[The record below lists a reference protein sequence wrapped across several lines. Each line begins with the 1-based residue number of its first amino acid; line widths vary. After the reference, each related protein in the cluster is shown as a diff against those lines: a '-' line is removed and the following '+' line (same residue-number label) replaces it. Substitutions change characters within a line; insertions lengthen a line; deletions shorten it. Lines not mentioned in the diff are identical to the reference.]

1 MISDAYKKEIKE
13 IYKELNVNSKG
24 LISKQARVNYQVYG
38 KNILKEARKR
48 TKLEIFFDQFKNI
61 MVILLFIVGFLSL
74 VHAIIT
80 DGDFLEPI
88 VIISTSIINCIMGYL
103 QESKAENALGKLK
116 KYSQDYVRVKRNG
129 KYKNINSKNLTLGD
143 YIVLESGDKVPAD
156 CRIVKNYFCKVDE
169 SILTGESINV
179 DKIEDVLTSDL
190 ILAERTN
197 MIYAG
202 STVVSGK
209 VEAIV
214 VAIGNETELGKI
226 AKSIDTEKEVLTPL
240 EIKVKKVSKFITCVA
255 AILVLLVLIY
265 GLFNHY
271 TILNIIMLCISM
283 TVASVPES
291 LPIAITSTLSIG
303 VKQMAKKKTIV
314 RNMSAI
320 ETLGSTD
327 VICTDKTGTITKNK
341 MEVLK
346 ICLFNENIGLN
357 NISDY
362 KIVCD
367 IINNCNTAEITQG
380 GKIIGDAVDVA
391 LKDILKI
398 NKVKMNSQKKL
409 AELPFDS
416 DRKMMSYVYEVD
428 NKKYMYTKGSLES
441 IIDRSNMYY
450 NDSKALKIN
459 NDVINYYKK
468 IESEMSDAAL
478 KVITIAYKEIKE
490 DINSINDY
498 YKEENNLVIVGL
510 IGLKDPVRSNIK
522 NSIIE
527 CKNAHIKTIMLTGD
541 NLKTAYSIAS
551 EVGICNSIEECIN
564 ATELDGLTENE
575 LDKYVDKYS
584 VFSRVNPDNKL
595 QIVKSLQRK
604 GKIVAMT
611 GDGVNDA
618 PAIKLASVGIGM
630 GKSGTD
636 VTKEVSDIILL
647 DDSFNTITTAVKEGR
662 RIYDNV
668 ISNIIYNLSSNFTEI
683 LIILFGMLTNNM
695 IISAVHVL
703 YIDLVADTIP
713 SITLAFENASKD
725 VMKRKPNG
733 INQKIFTKNNCIFL
747 IASVI
752 IETFISLFI
761 YTHFYNLGVDYAQTL
776 ALLSIIINEFVFAY
790 NCRSLKD
797 SIYKKGLFT
806 NKYLNIGIL
815 GLLIVQAFVFLTPI
829 GKIFN
834 LVKITIPQF
843 SFVILINIVS
853 FILIE
858 ILKSFLKKIYEK

>member
-24 LISKQARVNYQVYG
+24 LSSKQARVNYQVYG
-38 KNILKEARKR
+38 KNILKEAHKR

-74 VHAIIT
+74 AHAIIT

-346 ICLFNENIGLN
+346 IYLFNENIELN
-357 NISDY
+357 NISNY

-380 GKIIGDAVDVA
+380 GKIIGDAVDAA

>member
-24 LISKQARVNYQVYG
+24 LSSKQARVNYQVYG

-74 VHAIIT
+74 AHAIIT

-490 DINSINDY
+490 DVNSINDY

-815 GLLIVQAFVFLTPI
+815 GLLIVQALVFLTPI

>member
-1 MISDAYKKEIKE
+1 MIKDAYKKEIE
-13 IYKELNVNSKG
+13 DIYKELSVNSKG
-24 LISKQARVNYQVYG
+24 LSNKQARINYQLYG
-38 KNILKEARKR
+38 RNILKEAKKK

-74 VHAIIT
+74 AHAIFT
-80 DGDFLEPI
+80 NGDFLEPI

-103 QESKAENALGKLK
+103 QESKAEDALGKLK

-143 YIVLESGDKVPAD
+143 YVVLESGDKVPAD
-156 CRIVKNYFCKVDE
+156 CRIVKNYFCTADE
-169 SILTGESINV
+169 SILTGESINIE
-179 DKIEDVLTSDL
+179 KSEDVIKNDL

-202 STVVSGK
+202 STIVSGK

-226 AKSIDTEKEVLTPL
+226 AKSIDQEKEILTPL
-240 EIKVKKVSKFITCVA
+240 EIKVKKVSKFITYVA
-255 AILVLLVLIY
+255 AILVILVLIY

-271 TILNIIMLCISM
+271 SILNIIMLCISM

-291 LPIAITSTLSIG
+291 LPIAITATLSIG

-346 ICLFNENIGLN
+346 IKLFNEDIELN
-357 NISDY
+357 NINNY

-367 IINNCNTAEITQG
+367 IINNCNTAEKTQG
-380 GKIIGDAVDVA
+380 GKFIGDAVDVA

-398 NKVKMNSQKKL
+398 NKFKMDSQKKL
-409 AELPFDS
+409 VELPFDS

-490 DINSINDY
+490 DVNSINDY

-815 GLLIVQAFVFLTPI
+815 GLLIVQALVFLTPI

>member
-24 LISKQARVNYQVYG
+24 LSSKQARVNYQVYG
-38 KNILKEARKR
+38 KNILKEARKK

-74 VHAIIT
+74 AHAIIT

-214 VAIGNETELGKI
+214 VGIGNETELGKI

-490 DINSINDY
+490 DVNSINDY

-815 GLLIVQAFVFLTPI
+815 GLLIVQALVFLTPI

>member
-1 MISDAYKKEIKE
+1 
-13 IYKELNVNSKG
+13 
-24 LISKQARVNYQVYG
+24 
-38 KNILKEARKR
+38 
-48 TKLEIFFDQFKNI
+48 
-61 MVILLFIVGFLSL
+61 
-74 VHAIIT
+74 
-80 DGDFLEPI
+80 
-88 VIISTSIINCIMGYL
+88 
-103 QESKAENALGKLK
+103 
-116 KYSQDYVRVKRNG
+116 
-129 KYKNINSKNLTLGD
+129 
-143 YIVLESGDKVPAD
+143 
-156 CRIVKNYFCKVDE
+156 
-169 SILTGESINV
+169 
-179 DKIEDVLTSDL
+179 
-190 ILAERTN
+190 
-197 MIYAG
+197 
-202 STVVSGK
+202 
-209 VEAIV
+209 
-214 VAIGNETELGKI
+214 
-226 AKSIDTEKEVLTPL
+226 
-240 EIKVKKVSKFITCVA
+240 
-255 AILVLLVLIY
+255 
-265 GLFNHY
+265 
-271 TILNIIMLCISM
+271 
-283 TVASVPES
+283 
-291 LPIAITSTLSIG
+291 
-303 VKQMAKKKTIV
+303 
-314 RNMSAI
+314 
-320 ETLGSTD
+320 
-327 VICTDKTGTITKNK
+327 
-341 MEVLK
+341 
-346 ICLFNENIGLN
+346 
-357 NISDY
+357 
-362 KIVCD
+362 
-367 IINNCNTAEITQG
+367 
-380 GKIIGDAVDVA
+380 
-391 LKDILKI
+391 
-398 NKVKMNSQKKL
+398 MNSQKKL

-490 DINSINDY
+490 DVNSINDY

-747 IASVI
+747 IA
-752 IETFISLFI
+752 
-761 YTHFYNLGVDYAQTL
+761 
-776 ALLSIIINEFVFAY
+776 
-790 NCRSLKD
+790 
-797 SIYKKGLFT
+797 
-806 NKYLNIGIL
+806 
-815 GLLIVQAFVFLTPI
+815 
-829 GKIFN
+829 
-834 LVKITIPQF
+834 
-843 SFVILINIVS
+843 
-853 FILIE
+853 
-858 ILKSFLKKIYEK
+858 

>member
-24 LISKQARVNYQVYG
+24 LSSKQARVNYQVYG
-38 KNILKEARKR
+38 KNILKEAHKR

-74 VHAIIT
+74 AHAIIT

-346 ICLFNENIGLN
+346 IYLFNENIELN
-357 NISDY
+357 NISNY

-380 GKIIGDAVDVA
+380 GKIIGDAVDAA

-490 DINSINDY
+490 DVNSINDY

>member
-24 LISKQARVNYQVYG
+24 LSSKQARVNYQVYG

-74 VHAIIT
+74 AHAIIT

-490 DINSINDY
+490 DVNSINDY

-541 NLKTAYSIAS
+541 NLKTAYSIAN

-815 GLLIVQAFVFLTPI
+815 GLLIVQALVFLTPI

>member
-24 LISKQARVNYQVYG
+24 LSSKQARVNYQVYG
-38 KNILKEARKR
+38 KNILKEAHKR

-74 VHAIIT
+74 AHAIIT

-346 ICLFNENIGLN
+346 IYLFNENIGLN
-357 NISDY
+357 NISNY

-380 GKIIGDAVDVA
+380 GKFIGDAVDVA

-398 NKVKMNSQKKL
+398 NKVKLNSQKKL

-490 DINSINDY
+490 DVNSINDY

-636 VTKEVSDIILL
+636 VTKEVSDIIILFVNIPNNIINISVKLL
-647 DDSFNTITTAVKEGR
+647 DK
-662 RIYDNV
+662 
-668 ISNIIYNLSSNFTEI
+668 L
-683 LIILFGMLTNNM
+683 
-695 IISAVHVL
+695 
-703 YIDLVADTIP
+703 
-713 SITLAFENASKD
+713 
-725 VMKRKPNG
+725 
-733 INQKIFTKNNCIFL
+733 
-747 IASVI
+747 
-752 IETFISLFI
+752 
-761 YTHFYNLGVDYAQTL
+761 
-776 ALLSIIINEFVFAY
+776 
-790 NCRSLKD
+790 
-797 SIYKKGLFT
+797 
-806 NKYLNIGIL
+806 
-815 GLLIVQAFVFLTPI
+815 
-829 GKIFN
+829 
-834 LVKITIPQF
+834 
-843 SFVILINIVS
+843 
-853 FILIE
+853 
-858 ILKSFLKKIYEK
+858 

>member
-1 MISDAYKKEIKE
+1 MIKDAYKKEIE
-13 IYKELNVNSKG
+13 DIYKELSVNSKG
-24 LISKQARVNYQVYG
+24 LSNKQARINYQLYG
-38 KNILKEARKR
+38 RNILKEAKKK

-74 VHAIIT
+74 AHAIFT
-80 DGDFLEPI
+80 NGDFLEPI

-103 QESKAENALGKLK
+103 QESKAEDALGKLK

-129 KYKNINSKNLTLGD
+129 KYKNINSKYLTLGD

-156 CRIVKNYFCKVDE
+156 CRIVKNYFCTADE
-169 SILTGESINV
+169 SILTGESINIE
-179 DKIEDVLTSDL
+179 KSEDVLKSDL

-202 STVVSGK
+202 STIVSGK

-226 AKSIDTEKEVLTPL
+226 AKSIDQEKEVLTPL
-240 EIKVKKVSKFITCVA
+240 EIKVKKVSKFITYVA
-255 AILVLLVLIY
+255 TILVILVLIY

-271 TILNIIMLCISM
+271 SILNIIMLCISM

-291 LPIAITSTLSIG
+291 LPIAITATLSIG

-346 ICLFNENIGLN
+346 IKLFNEDIELN
-357 NISDY
+357 NINNY

-367 IINNCNTAEITQG
+367 IINNCNTAEKTQG
-380 GKIIGDAVDVA
+380 GKFIGDAVDVA
-391 LKDILKI
+391 LKDILKM
-398 NKVKMNSQKKL
+398 NKFKMDSQKKL
-409 AELPFDS
+409 VELPFDS
-416 DRKMMSYVYEVD
+416 DRKMMSYIYETD

-490 DINSINDY
+490 DVNSINDY

-815 GLLIVQAFVFLTPI
+815 GLLIVQALVFLTPI

>member
-1 MISDAYKKEIKE
+1 MIKDAYKKEIE
-13 IYKELNVNSKG
+13 DIYKELSVNSKG
-24 LISKQARVNYQVYG
+24 LSNKQARINYKLYG
-38 KNILKEARKR
+38 KNVLKESKKK

-74 VHAIIT
+74 AHAIFT
-80 DGDFLEPI
+80 NGDFLEPI
-88 VIISTSIINCIMGYL
+88 VIIFTSIINCIMGYL
-103 QESKAENALGKLK
+103 QESKAEDALGKLK

-143 YIVLESGDKVPAD
+143 YGVLESGDKVPAD

-169 SILTGESINV
+169 SILTGESINIE
-179 DKIEDVLTSDL
+179 KSEDVIKNDL

-202 STVVSGK
+202 STIVSGK

-226 AKSIDTEKEVLTPL
+226 AKSIDQEKEILTPL
-240 EIKVKKVSKFITCVA
+240 EIKVKKVSKFITYVA
-255 AILVLLVLIY
+255 AILVILVLIY

-271 TILNIIMLCISM
+271 SILNIIMLCISM

-291 LPIAITSTLSIG
+291 LPIAITATLSIG

-346 ICLFNENIGLN
+346 IKLFNEDIELN
-357 NISDY
+357 NINNY

-367 IINNCNTAEITQG
+367 IINNCNTAEKTQG
-380 GKIIGDAVDVA
+380 GKFIGDAVDVA

-398 NKVKMNSQKKL
+398 NKFKMDSQKKL
-409 AELPFDS
+409 VELPFDS
-416 DRKMMSYVYEVD
+416 DRKMMSYIYETD

-490 DINSINDY
+490 DVNSINDY

-618 PAIKLASVGIGM
+618 PALKKASIGVAM
-630 GKSGTD
+630 GDGTD
-636 VTKEVSDIILL
+636 VAKESSDMILQNN
-647 DDSFNTITTAVKEGR
+647 DFTTIVKAIREGR
-662 RIYDNV
+662 KIYDNIKRFV
-668 ISNIIYNLSSNFTEI
+668 KFQVSTNVGAILTIVGTSLLNLPLPFNPVQLLWLNIVMDGPPAQTLGIEGGEKNIMERPPESGDILTKNTLLEI
-683 LIILFGMLTNNM
+683 LISGLVMAIGTIILFHYELSINQSIQKPMTIAFTVFVMYQLFNAYNRKSNSEKSSKYLYLAILISFLLQVL
-695 IISAVHVL
+695 IIYTPQL
-703 YIDLVADTIP
+703 QIIFRTT
-713 SITLAFENASKD
+713 SITLFD
-725 VMKRKPNG
+725 WV
-733 INQKIFTKNNCIFL
+733 L
-747 IASVI
+747 
-752 IETFISLFI
+752 
-761 YTHFYNLGVDYAQTL
+761 
-776 ALLSIIINEFVFAY
+776 IIIFA
-790 NCRSLKD
+790 ST
-797 SIYKKGLFT
+797 IIIT
-806 NKYLNIGIL
+806 E
-815 GLLIVQAFVFLTPI
+815 
-829 GKIFN
+829 KIIR
-834 LVKITIPQF
+834 K
-843 SFVILINIVS
+843 VI
-853 FILIE
+853 
-858 ILKSFLKKIYEK
+858 K

>member
-1 MISDAYKKEIKE
+1 MIKDAYKKEIKD
-13 IYKELNVNSKG
+13 IYIELSVNSKG
-24 LISKQARVNYQVYG
+24 LSNKQARINYQIYG
-38 KNILKEARKR
+38 RNILKEAKKK

-74 VHAIIT
+74 AHAIFT
-80 DGDFLEPI
+80 NGDFLEPI

-103 QESKAENALGKLK
+103 QESKAEDALGKLK

-129 KYKNINSKNLTLGD
+129 KYKNINSKYLTLGD
-143 YIVLESGDKVPAD
+143 YVVLESGDKVPAD
-156 CRIVKNYFCKVDE
+156 CRIVKNYFCTVDE
-169 SILTGESINV
+169 SILTGESINIE
-179 DKIEDVLTSDL
+179 KSEDVIKNDL

-202 STVVSGK
+202 STIVSGK

-226 AKSIDTEKEVLTPL
+226 AKSIDQEKEVLTPL
-240 EIKVKKVSKFITCVA
+240 EIKVKKVSKFITYVA
-255 AILVLLVLIY
+255 TILVILVLIY

-271 TILNIIMLCISM
+271 SILNIIMLCISM

-291 LPIAITSTLSIG
+291 LPIAITATLSIG

-346 ICLFNENIGLN
+346 IKLFNEDIELN
-357 NISDY
+357 NINNY

-367 IINNCNTAEITQG
+367 IINNCNTAEKTQG
-380 GKIIGDAVDVA
+380 GKFIGDAVDVA

-398 NKVKMNSQKKL
+398 NKFKMDSQKKL
-409 AELPFDS
+409 VELPFDS
-416 DRKMMSYVYEVD
+416 DRKMMSYIYETD

-490 DINSINDY
+490 DVNSINDY

-815 GLLIVQAFVFLTPI
+815 GLLIVQALVFLTPI

>member
-24 LISKQARVNYQVYG
+24 LSSKQARVNYQVYG

-48 TKLEIFFDQFKNI
+48 TKLEIFFDQFKNV

-74 VHAIIT
+74 AHAIIT

-214 VAIGNETELGKI
+214 VGIGNETELGKI

-367 IINNCNTAEITQG
+367 IINDCNTAEITQG

-398 NKVKMNSQKKL
+398 NKVKLNSQKKL

-490 DINSINDY
+490 DVNSINDY

-815 GLLIVQAFVFLTPI
+815 GLLIVQALVFLTPI

>member
-1 MISDAYKKEIKE
+1 MIKDAYKKEIKD
-13 IYKELNVNSKG
+13 IYIELSVNSKG
-24 LISKQARVNYQVYG
+24 LSNKQARINYQLYG
-38 KNILKEARKR
+38 RNILKEAKKKA
-48 TKLEIFFDQFKNI
+48 KLEIFFDQFKNI

-74 VHAIIT
+74 AHAIFT
-80 DGDFLEPI
+80 NGDFLEPI

-103 QESKAENALGKLK
+103 QESKAEDALGKLK

-129 KYKNINSKNLTLGD
+129 KYKNINSKYLTLGD
-143 YIVLESGDKVPAD
+143 YVVLESGDKVPAD
-156 CRIVKNYFCKVDE
+156 CRIVKNYFCTADE
-169 SILTGESINV
+169 SILTGESINIE
-179 DKIEDVLTSDL
+179 KSEDVIKNDL

-202 STVVSGK
+202 STIVSGK

-226 AKSIDTEKEVLTPL
+226 AKSIDQEKEVLTPL
-240 EIKVKKVSKFITCVA
+240 EIKVKKVSKFITYVA
-255 AILVLLVLIY
+255 TILVILVLIY

-271 TILNIIMLCISM
+271 SILNIIMLCISM

-291 LPIAITSTLSIG
+291 LPIAITATLSIG

-346 ICLFNENIGLN
+346 IKLFNEDIELN
-357 NISDY
+357 NINNY

-367 IINNCNTAEITQG
+367 IINNCNTAEKTQS
-380 GKIIGDAVDVA
+380 GKFIGDAVDVA

-398 NKVKMNSQKKL
+398 NKFKMDSQKKL
-409 AELPFDS
+409 VELPFDS

-441 IIDRSNMYY
+441 IIKRSTKYY
-450 NDSKALKIN
+450 DNSKILKIN
-459 NDVINYYKK
+459 NDIINYYKK

-490 DINSINDY
+490 DVNSINDY

-815 GLLIVQAFVFLTPI
+815 GLLIVQALVFLTPI

>member
-24 LISKQARVNYQVYG
+24 LSSKQARVNYQVYG
-38 KNILKEARKR
+38 KNILKEAHKR

-74 VHAIIT
+74 AHAIIT

-346 ICLFNENIGLN
+346 IYLFNENIGLN
-357 NISDY
+357 NISNY

-380 GKIIGDAVDVA
+380 GKIIGDAVDAA

-490 DINSINDY
+490 DVNSINDY

-815 GLLIVQAFVFLTPI
+815 GLLIVQALVFLTPI

>member
-1 MISDAYKKEIKE
+1 MIKDAYKKEIE
-13 IYKELNVNSKG
+13 DIYKELSVNSKG
-24 LISKQARVNYQVYG
+24 LSNKQARINYKLYG
-38 KNILKEARKR
+38 KNVLKESKKK

-74 VHAIIT
+74 AHAIFT
-80 DGDFLEPI
+80 NGDFLEPI
-88 VIISTSIINCIMGYL
+88 VIIFTSIINCIMGYL
-103 QESKAENALGKLK
+103 QESKAEDALGKLK

-143 YIVLESGDKVPAD
+143 YGVLESGDKVPAD

-169 SILTGESINV
+169 SILTGESINIE
-179 DKIEDVLTSDL
+179 KSEDVIKNDL

-202 STVVSGK
+202 STIVSGK

-226 AKSIDTEKEVLTPL
+226 AKSIDQEKEILTPL
-240 EIKVKKVSKFITCVA
+240 EIKVKKVSKFITYVA
-255 AILVLLVLIY
+255 AILVILVLIY

-271 TILNIIMLCISM
+271 SILNIIMLCISM

-291 LPIAITSTLSIG
+291 LPIAITATLSIG

-346 ICLFNENIGLN
+346 IKLFNEDIELN
-357 NISDY
+357 NINNY

-367 IINNCNTAEITQG
+367 IINNCNTAEKTQG
-380 GKIIGDAVDVA
+380 GKFIGDAVDVA

-398 NKVKMNSQKKL
+398 NKFKMDSQKKL
-409 AELPFDS
+409 VELPFDS
-416 DRKMMSYVYEVD
+416 DRKMMSYIYETD

-490 DINSINDY
+490 DVNSINDY

-815 GLLIVQAFVFLTPI
+815 GLLIVQALVFLTPI

>member
-24 LISKQARVNYQVYG
+24 LSSKQARVNYQVYG

-74 VHAIIT
+74 AHAIIT

-815 GLLIVQAFVFLTPI
+815 GLLIVQALVFLTPI

>member
-24 LISKQARVNYQVYG
+24 LSSKQARVNYQVYG

-74 VHAIIT
+74 AHAIIT

-214 VAIGNETELGKI
+214 VGIGNETELGKI

-367 IINNCNTAEITQG
+367 IINDCNTAEITQG

-490 DINSINDY
+490 DVNSINDY

-815 GLLIVQAFVFLTPI
+815 GLLIVQALVFLTPI